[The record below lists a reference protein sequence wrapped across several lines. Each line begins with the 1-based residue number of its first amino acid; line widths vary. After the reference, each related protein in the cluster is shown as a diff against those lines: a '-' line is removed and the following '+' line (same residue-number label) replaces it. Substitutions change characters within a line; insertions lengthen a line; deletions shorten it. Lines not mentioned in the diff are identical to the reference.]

1 MEGGAMGKTS
11 VLGVREARARFSK
24 LLESAQ
30 FRGQEFLIERAG
42 RPLAVILGADR
53 YAEMQSELA
62 TLQEERSPEARK
74 LLRRAKANIEAGRLI
89 THDEVM
95 HRLAT
100 RTKKK

>member
-1 MEGGAMGKTS
+1 MAKTS
-11 VLGVREARARFSK
+11 VLGVREARARFSQ
-24 LLESAQ
+24 LLETAQ

-62 TLQEERSPEARK
+62 TLQEERSEHARK
-74 LLRRAKANIEAGRLI
+74 RLRKAKADIEAGRL
-89 THDEVM
+89 TPHDEVM

-100 RTKKK
+100 KKK

>member
-1 MEGGAMGKTS
+1 MGKTS
-11 VLGVREARARFSK
+11 VLGVREARAKFSQ

-62 TLQEERSPEARK
+62 TFQEERSPDARK
-74 LLRRAKANIEAGRLI
+74 RLRKAKADIQAGRLMP
-89 THDEVM
+89 HDEVM

-100 RTKKK
+100 KKK

>member
-1 MEGGAMGKTS
+1 MAKAN
-11 VLGVREARARFSK
+11 VLGVREARSRFSR

-42 RPLAVILGADR
+42 KPLAVIIGADR

-62 TLQEERSPEARK
+62 TLQEERSTEGRK
-74 LLRRAKANIEAGRLI
+74 RLRRAKADIQAGRLTPHEEI
-89 THDEVM
+89 V

-100 RTKKK
+100 KSR